1 MGDVLRRR
9 KMNNRRRGVILKEAS
24 FMTSG
29 QSLIDNI
36 GHQSRQNNRVP
47 DADAVGGDEDEAAV
61 GALLGPREGGD
72 LGLRQ
77 LLLGREDEPLLLVQL
92 QLPQL
97 LDDLGRV
104 GALGLLRVVEGSLVK
119 IGETLECGNPTKY
132 ASTR

>member
-1 MGDVLRRR
+1 MGAVRL
-9 KMNNRRRGVILKEAS
+9 S
-24 FMTSG
+24 TS
-29 QSLIDNI
+29 S
-36 GHQSRQNNRVP
+36 SQNNCVP

-104 GALGLLRVVEGSLVK
+104 GALGLLRVEGSSVK
-119 IGETLECGNPTKY
+119 FDFSLGRETF
-132 ASTR
+132 

>member
-1 MGDVLRRR
+1 MYPAED
-9 KMNNRRRGVILKEAS
+9 
-24 FMTSG
+24 
-29 QSLIDNI
+29 QS
-36 GHQSRQNNRVP
+36 SQNNGVP

-104 GALGLLRVVEGSLVK
+104 GALGLLRVAEGSLVK

-132 ASTR
+132 ASKCGQNWPMSSPSLE

>member
-1 MGDVLRRR
+1 MKYIQPRINQA
-9 KMNNRRRGVILKEAS
+9 KI
-24 FMTSG
+24 
-29 QSLIDNI
+29 
-36 GHQSRQNNRVP
+36 P

-104 GALGLLRVVEGSLVK
+104 GALGLLRVVVGSLVK
-119 IGETLECGNPTKY
+119 FGGTLRFWERNRQASKCGQT
-132 ASTR
+132 